1 MKKARNPFVSN
12 SRHRISDPPVI
23 NVILKKSST
32 MYRSIGPRT
41 IPSIYSSVLT
51 LSSLS
56 LSPRMRVKKVCV
68 PCTVFADRIFERA
81 HARAHAHTHREEE
94 GRTGDGDIFPWGR
107 ESCSARRRPVSQY
120 ISGMHGAFHDKIF
133 QYWHPVSIYRAA
145 REIRRAVGTYLYEF
159 HFGWLYSRYSAGGS
173 AGKMV
178 EQRWTNHFDGACTLT
193 ISITFR

>member
-56 LSPRMRVKKVCV
+56 LSPSHPPNAGQKGVRSVHRVRRQNFQACTRARTRTHIGKKKGVQEMAISFHGVVSHAAHVDGPFPNIFQVCMALSTIRYFNIDTLSV
-68 PCTVFADRIFERA
+68 FTGRRERLGEQSVHICTSFTLGDCTLGTPPADRLAKWSDRD
-81 HARAHAHTHREEE
+81 
-94 GRTGDGDIFPWGR
+94 GRT
-107 ESCSARRRPVSQY
+107 
-120 ISGMHGAFHDKIF
+120 
-133 QYWHPVSIYRAA
+133 
-145 REIRRAVGTYLYEF
+145 
-159 HFGWLYSRYSAGGS
+159 
-173 AGKMV
+173 
-178 EQRWTNHFDGACTLT
+178 TLT
-193 ISITFR
+193 GLARSRFR